1 MKITIIL
8 GTRPEIIRLSSIIK
22 TLDQSFHLEII
33 HTGQNYDSGLSKI
46 FFEDLGIREPDYYLD
61 IGQNAKNSTSLIAE
75 IIEKVDG
82 ILESS
87 MPDCVLVLGDTNSAL
102 GVVGAKKRKIPIFH
116 FEAGNRCFDQRVPE
130 EINRKIVDHIS
141 DINLTYSE
149 FARANLLREGIAPDR
164 VFAIGSPMKE
174 ILIQNADKIASS
186 KILKTLGLVEKKY
199 FVITFHRE
207 ENLDLGDRL
216 LTFAKILSSISKK
229 YNLPILMSTHPR
241 TQKKLKAL
249 GIKLDPN
256 IKVLD
261 PFNFSDFITLQKNSM
276 AVLSDSGTITE
287 ESSILKF
294 TALNLRES
302 YERQEGAKE
311 GSIFLTGLNES
322 LILKTID
329 LIIDGHIDS
338 DNYQEISDYQPDN
351 VSKKFISILISYI
364 DLINREVYKKI

>member
-1 MKITIIL
+1 
-8 GTRPEIIRLSSIIK
+8 
-22 TLDQSFHLEII
+22 
-33 HTGQNYDSGLSKI
+33 
-46 FFEDLGIREPDYYLD
+46 
-61 IGQNAKNSTSLIAE
+61 
-75 IIEKVDG
+75 
-82 ILESS
+82 
-87 MPDCVLVLGDTNSAL
+87 
-102 GVVGAKKRKIPIFH
+102 
-116 FEAGNRCFDQRVPE
+116 
-130 EINRKIVDHIS
+130 
-141 DINLTYSE
+141 
-149 FARANLLREGIAPDR
+149 
-164 VFAIGSPMKE
+164 
-174 ILIQNADKIASS
+174 
-186 KILKTLGLVEKKY
+186 
-199 FVITFHRE
+199 
-207 ENLDLGDRL
+207 
-216 LTFAKILSSISKK
+216 
-229 YNLPILMSTHPR
+229 MSTHPR

-294 TALNLRES
+294 IALNLRES

-338 DNYQEISDYQPDN
+338 YNYQEISDYQPDN